1 MGDSSFASN
10 TMKSGG
16 GPSISMI
23 DKSSGGGG
31 GNAGAGGVGTYKGV
45 MLCNRPFAG
54 TDAAK
59 AAGGDGPKQFAVGVV
74 PSAFGLNAA
83 LDKQK
88 VKRKKKE
95 TALTKH
101 RKWLAELQRKKDELE
116 IQYTVEVIK
125 NTETKDSFMEGEGR
139 IRKKTKEIIHKD
151 DKEDSESKAA
161 SPTAGAASE
170 RKNSNVAP
178 AESKEAKVPTLP
190 AILPVASSS
199 SSSSDTQGSESP
211 NAGDKPNPKNRPAW
225 SYAKEEDAD
234 MAAQYAAESK
244 EEEEVDD
251 LLKFAEGLDFDK
263 YMDDVEI
270 KTMMEMVGNRIRE
283 LEKDSKL
290 EAQLESEAEMRGTLR
305 AQMKDV
311 NGGDEN
317 INNINSNADDDGAI
331 AAAKDILEN
340 TDNLK
345 AVHST
350 NSVAA
355 MVRNS
360 ARGSEEKSALQTALG
375 VCELIECHPRKMAAK
390 QFFYESHQPH
400 GLLVQPSKRRE
411 CGPVLVCASCI
422 SKLSGIELVPIG
434 TPYQATHDAS
444 EGTRVTNK
452 AAVNKLP
459 YMNRNPAV

>member
-1 MGDSSFASN
+1 MGDSSYASN

-16 GPSISMI
+16 GPSMSMI
-23 DKSSGGGG
+23 DKGGGG
-31 GNAGAGGVGTYKGV
+31 GGGTNTGGVGTYKGV
-45 MLCNRPFAG
+45 MLCNRPFGG

-59 AAGGDGPKQFAVGVV
+59 AGGGDGPKQFAVGVV
-74 PSAFGLNAA
+74 PQAFGLNAA

-116 IQYTVEVIK
+116 VQYTVEVIK
-125 NTETKDSFMEGEGR
+125 NVQSKDNFMDSEGK
-139 IRKKTKEIIHKD
+139 IRKKAKEIIQKD
-151 DKEDSESKAA
+151 NKGLSEEKSVAAAESKDLDIH
-161 SPTAGAASE
+161 
-170 RKNSNVAP
+170 
-178 AESKEAKVPTLP
+178 SKEAKVPTLP
-190 AILPVASSS
+190 AIIPVASSS
-199 SSSSDTQGSESP
+199 SSLSPKTQGVESP
-211 NAGDKPNPKNRPAW
+211 GRGEKVVPKNRPAW
-225 SYAKEEDAD
+225 SYAKEEEANE
-234 MAAQYAAESK
+234 AAQLAAESK
-244 EEEEVDD
+244 EEEEADD
-251 LLKFAEGLDFDK
+251 LLKFAEGLDFEK

-270 KTMMEMVGNRIRE
+270 KTMMEMVAHRIQE
-283 LEKDSKL
+283 LEKETKL
-290 EAQLESEAEMRGTLR
+290 DAQLESEAEMRGVMR
-305 AQMKDV
+305 AQMKDIDSSS
-311 NGGDEN
+311 NEN
-317 INNINSNADDDGAI
+317 INNMNSNPDDDGAI

-360 ARGSEEKSALQTALG
+360 ARGGEEKTALQTALG
-375 VCELIECHPRKMAAK
+375 VCELIDCHPRKMAAK
-390 QFFYESHQPH
+390 QFFYESHLPH
-400 GLLVQPSKRRE
+400 CLLVQPAKRRE
-411 CGPVLVCASCI
+411 CAPVLVCTSCAT
-422 SKLSGIELVPIG
+422 KLSGVQLLPVG

-452 AAVNKLP
+452 SAVSKLP

>member
-1 MGDSSFASN
+1 MGDSSYASN
-10 TMKSGG
+10 TMKSSG

-23 DKSSGGGG
+23 DKPSGTGGAAT
-31 GNAGAGGVGTYKGV
+31 NAGGVGGTYKGV
-45 MLCNRPFAG
+45 MLCNRPFGG

-116 IQYTVEVIK
+116 LQYTVEVIK
-125 NTETKDSFMEGEGR
+125 NTESKDNFMESEGK
-139 IRKKTKEIIHKD
+139 IRKKMKEIIKNHKD
-151 DKEDSESKAA
+151 HKEEEKSMTASESKD
-161 SPTAGAASE
+161 SGATF
-170 RKNSNVAP
+170 
-178 AESKEAKVPTLP
+178 AENKEIKVPTLP
-190 AILPVASSS
+190 AIVPAASSS
-199 SSSSDTQGSESP
+199 STSPGAKGGESP
-211 NAGDKPNPKNRPAW
+211 SEGEKSIPKNRPAW
-225 SYAKEEDAD
+225 AYAKQEDAD
-234 MAAQYAAESK
+234 EAAQLAAESK
-244 EEEEVDD
+244 EDEELDD
-251 LLKFAEGLDFDK
+251 LLKFTEGLDFEK

-270 KTMMEMVGNRIRE
+270 KTMMEMVSRRIQE
-283 LEKDSKL
+283 LEKETKL
-290 EAQLESEAEMRGTLR
+290 GAQLESEAEMRSAAR
-305 AQMKDV
+305 AQMKNID
-311 NGGDEN
+311 NDTDEN
-317 INNINSNADDDGAI
+317 INNMNTNPDDDGAI

-355 MVRNS
+355 MVRHS
-360 ARGSEEKSALQTALG
+360 ARGGEEKSALQTALG
-375 VCELIECHPRKMAAK
+375 VCEIADCQPRKSATK
-390 QFFYESHQPH
+390 QFFYESHLPFGH
-400 GLLVQPSKRRE
+400 LVLPAKRRE
-411 CGPVLVCASCI
+411 CGPVLVCASCAA
-422 SKLSGIELVPIG
+422 KLPGVQLLPIG

-452 AAVNKLP
+452 SAVNKLP